1 MSRKTVLHRAC
12 SQLCRSG
19 AIGVTVAGIIGA
31 TALTARPAHAD
42 IRPQPDPT
50 GSVLDGRLT
59 GPNDSGAY
67 FVDAPYTA
75 AAASR
80 AVGQLVWD
88 YLCTGSVINSNK
100 RTLVITAAH
109 CIGTNA
115 GGGYEISPEFRA
127 ALAQGRVEFT
137 PAFDGRKTPED
148 RPFGT
153 WNVADAWV
161 LPASNADV
169 AILEV
174 EPNGRGQLI
183 QDAVGGGFDI
193 HAPIAAGERVR
204 ATLVGYPAPEPFL
217 SIAQSACVGDYT
229 LYPGGGNS
237 SIRRVAEQQEC
248 WVGGGSSGGPYI
260 SAPATVG
267 GSPQVLTVLNSNGGA
282 DVPSVAG
289 ELLALADIP
298 AVEAPAIPGLGS

>member
-1 MSRKTVLHRAC
+1 MFPGTVSLAFSEYRRA
-12 SQLCRSG
+12 G
-19 AIGVTVAGIIGA
+19 AIGVALAAVVGA
-31 TALTARPAHAD
+31 TALTALPAQAD
-42 IRPQPDPT
+42 VRPQPDPI

-59 GPNDSGAY
+59 GPNDNGAY
-67 FVDAPYTA
+67 FVDAPYTD

-80 AVGQLVWD
+80 AVGQLAWD

-109 CIGTNA
+109 CIGTNK
-115 GGGYEISPEFRA
+115 GGGYEISPEFRTA
-127 ALAQGRVEFT
+127 VTQGRVEFT

-153 WNVADAWV
+153 WNIADAWV

-193 HAPIAAGERVR
+193 HAPITAGERVR

-217 SIAQSACVGDYT
+217 SVAQSGCVGDYT
-229 LYPGGGNS
+229 LYPGEGNS
-237 SIRRVAEQQEC
+237 SIRRVAEQREC
-248 WVGGGSSGGPYI
+248 WVGGGSSGGPYL
-260 SAPATVG
+260 SAPSTAG
-267 GSPQVLTVLNSNGGA
+267 GPPQVLTVLNSNGGA
-282 DVPSVAG
+282 DVPPVAG
-289 ELLALADIP
+289 ELLALADTP
-298 AVEAPAIPGLGS
+298 ALEAPAIPGLGS